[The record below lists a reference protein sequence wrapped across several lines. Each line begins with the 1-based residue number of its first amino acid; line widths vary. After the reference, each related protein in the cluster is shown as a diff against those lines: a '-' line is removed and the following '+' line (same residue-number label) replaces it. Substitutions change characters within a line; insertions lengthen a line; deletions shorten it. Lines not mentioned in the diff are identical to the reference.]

1 MNNNLDSLK
10 NMWQEAAKLRETEA
24 IVSTETII
32 AEAQKEKQKTLKMHI
47 GNILV
52 LSLTLAGISA
62 FFMYVARFNELISHI
77 GVGLMTGGLALRI
90 LIEFFSIY
98 RSTKIDVTETAFN
111 TNKAWLSFHKFRKII
126 HGPITITILVL
137 YTIGFYL
144 LTPEFSLYFSKPLM
158 ILIDLSYILAAVIF
172 TWQIRNAI
180 KKEMNYLNELIRLD
194 KYLIQ
199 E

>member
-10 NMWQEAAKLRETEA
+10 NMWQEAAKVRETETT
-24 IVSTETII
+24 VGSETII
-32 AEAQKEKQKTLKMHI
+32 AQAQKKKHNTLKMHI

-52 LSLTLAGISA
+52 LTLTLAGISA

-77 GVGLMTGGLALRI
+77 GVGLMTGGLAVRI

-111 TNKAWLSFHKFRKII
+111 TNKALLNFHQFRKTI
-126 HGPITITILVL
+126 HGPVTLTILVL

-144 LTPEFSLYFSKPLM
+144 LTPEFSLYFSAPLM
-158 ILIDLSYILAAVIF
+158 ILIDLSYIVAAVIF

-180 KKEMNYLNELIRLD
+180 KKEMNYLNELIKLE
-194 KYLIQ
+194 KYLIN

>member
-1 MNNNLDSLK
+1 MNDNLDSLK
-10 NMWQEAAKLRETEA
+10 NMWQEAAKLRETET

-32 AEAQKEKQKTLKMHI
+32 AEAQKEKHKTLKMHI

-52 LSLTLAGISA
+52 LTLTLAGISA
-62 FFMYVARFNELISHI
+62 FFIYVARFNELISHI
-77 GVGLMTGGLALRI
+77 GVGLMTGGLAVRI

-98 RSTKIDVTETAFN
+98 KSTKIDVTETAFN
-111 TNKAWLSFHKFRKII
+111 TNKALLSFHKFRKTI
-126 HGPITITILVL
+126 HGPVTITILVL

-144 LTPEFSLYFSKPLM
+144 LTPEFSLYFSTPLM
-158 ILIDLSYILAAVIF
+158 VLIDLSYILAAVIF

-180 KKEMNYLNELIRLD
+180 KKEMNYLKELIKLE
-194 KYLIQ
+194 KYLIH